1 MPNKLRHDYKPQ
13 TKSPGLKRRNVSLQ
27 NQILLFVKRVR
38 LGLSAPKAIFL
49 TITSLF
55 IVSIIAWP
63 TSEPTIKQK
72 SDNLIASAQTNNKI
86 SSHKDKLNIK
96 LLLPS
101 EQTKG
106 NLQNSV
112 TSLFDQSVQN
122 DLNIVVKSGD
132 TLGQLFTKNN
142 LSYSDMLAILSDP
155 IANKYLARIKPD
167 DVLVIKTLQSDGK
180 IEQLSYSVDIE
191 NSLVIKRN
199 GTNDFNA
206 TLVKSPL
213 EKRIAYAHATIRDSL
228 FLAGMEAGLSDSLI
242 MNLAGIFQWDIDF
255 VQDIRKNDN
264 FTVLYEQLWKN
275 GELVGNGAIL
285 AAEFT
290 NKGESFHAIRFV
302 NENNEGNYYAPDG
315 KSMKKAFLRAPIA
328 FSPRV
333 TSNFNPRRFHPVHK
347 KVRPHRGVDY
357 GGPIGTPILAA
368 GDGKVIFRGRKG
380 GYGNT
385 VILQHGGNITT
396 LYAHLSRFNKN
407 VRSGSRVK
415 QGQTIGYLGATG
427 TVTAKHLHYEYRLN
441 GAHRNPRT
449 VKLPNAKALPS
460 KYKSEF
466 EQSKSSL
473 LAQLDVIKRAHT
485 ASLNRS
491 SVSTNVSATI
501 Q

>member
-1 MPNKLRHDYKPQ
+1 M
-13 TKSPGLKRRNVSLQ
+13 
-27 NQILLFVKRVR
+27 KRVR
-38 LGLSAPKAIFL
+38 LGLSVPKAIL
-49 TITSLF
+49 LSITSLF
-55 IVSIIAWP
+55 IVTIIAWP
-63 TSEPTIKQK
+63 SSQSSINQTPL
-72 SDNLIASAQTNNKI
+72 NLKAGAQANNDI
-86 SSHKDKLNIK
+86 SSFKDKLNIK
-96 LLLPS
+96 LSLPS
-101 EQTKG
+101 EQTEES
-106 NLQNSV
+106 QQISV

-132 TLGQLFTKNN
+132 TLGQLFSKNN
-142 LSYSDMLAILSDP
+142 LSYSDMLAILSEP

-167 DVLVIKTLQSDGK
+167 DVLVIKALQSDGK

-199 GTNDFNA
+199 ETNDFKA
-206 TLVKSPL
+206 VLVNSPL
-213 EKRIAYAHATIRDSL
+213 EKRIAYSHGTIRDSL
-228 FLAGMEAGLSDSLI
+228 FLAGMEAGLADSLI

-255 VQDIRKNDN
+255 VQDIRKNDS

-275 GELVGNGAIL
+275 GEFVGNGAIL
-285 AAEFT
+285 AAEFI

-302 NENNEGNYYAPDG
+302 DENNESNYFAPDG
-315 KSMKKAFLRAPIA
+315 KSMRKAFLRAPIA

-333 TSNFNPRRFHPVHK
+333 TSNFNPRRYHPVHK

-396 LYAHLSRFNKN
+396 LYAHLSKFNRN

-466 EQSKSSL
+466 EQSTSSL
-473 LAQLDVIKRAHT
+473 LAQLDVIKRAKT
-485 ASLNRS
+485 ALTKQGGIG
-491 SVSTNVSATI
+491 TNVSATI